1 VDEQSQQHSEQ
12 QPGQTL
18 PEGQPPAEQDTEA
31 PRVNRKQRILESR
44 GQTVPIDLFLYSCLE
59 QERLLRAKGE
69 ENLYVIRWPLLGS
82 GAEPQPSPELEG
94 MQLQG
99 LMTRLIV
106 WYRDT
111 YPALTVTGA
120 IDHEL
125 LHEVVEPLVS
135 MNLDLARLYRL
146 KTSEELPAFDKSVGN
161 NRFWDDL
168 ESDVRTHFPQHG
180 AMFLRYIHW
189 SHAAEPVQDFEIGDV
204 PPVGRNAPRLPR
216 RDRDDRGGRG
226 GPRGGGDRGGRGGDR
241 GGPRGGGMRDRGPR
255 SGGGDRDRGP
265 RGGGSGDR
273 DRGPRGEN
281 SFAGGDRDRG
291 PRGGGGDRDRGPRGG
306 GGDRD
311 RGPRGPRRDGGEAD
325 PKLEA
330 AALADVQDAIK
341 RLASEPGLD
350 EVTLKPANS
359 FYRRIQHQNIV
370 DAGYSSFSVGEGSER
385 AVKVSRKQ

>member
-18 PEGQPPAEQDTEA
+18 PEGQPPEEQDTEA
-31 PRVNRKQRILESR
+31 PRINRKQRILESR

-69 ENLYVIRWPLLGS
+69 GNLYVIRWPLLGS
-82 GAEPQPSPELEG
+82 GAEPEPSPELES

-111 YPALTVTGA
+111 HAALTVTGA

-135 MNLDLARLYRL
+135 MNLDLARLYKL
-146 KTSEELPAFDKSVGN
+146 KTNEELPAFDKSVGN

-180 AMFLRYIHW
+180 AMFLRYIQW

-226 GPRGGGDRGGRGGDR
+226 GPRGGGDRGGGDRGGPRGGGDRGGPRGSGDR
-241 GGPRGGGMRDRGPR
+241 GGPRGGGMRERGPR

-265 RGGGSGDR
+265 HGGSG
-273 DRGPRGEN
+273 
-281 SFAGGDRDRG
+281 S
-291 PRGGGGDRDRGPRGG
+291 GGGDRDRGPRGPRRD

-350 EVTLKPANS
+350 EVTLMPTNS

-370 DAGYSSFSVGEGSER
+370 DAGYSSFSVCEGSER

>member
-1 VDEQSQQHSEQ
+1 MDEQSQQHSEQ

-18 PEGQPPAEQDTEA
+18 PEGQPPEEQEAEA

-59 QERLLRAKGE
+59 QERLLRAKGD
-69 ENLYVIRWPLLGS
+69 ENPYVIRWPLLGS
-82 GAEPQPSPELEG
+82 GAEPQPSPELES

-135 MNLDLARLYRL
+135 MNLDLARLYRH
-146 KTSEELPAFDKSVGN
+146 KTNEELPAFDKSVGN

-168 ESDVRTHFPQHG
+168 ENDVRTHFPQHG

-226 GPRGGGDRGGRGGDR
+226 GPRGSGDRGGRSGDR
-241 GGPRGGGMRDRGPR
+241 GGPRGSGMRERGPR

-265 RGGGSGDR
+265 RGSGS
-273 DRGPRGEN
+273 
-281 SFAGGDRDRG
+281 
-291 PRGGGGDRDRGPRGG
+291 GGGDRDRGPRSEKRFGG
-306 GGDRD
+306 ADRD
-311 RGPRGPRRDGGEAD
+311 RGPRGPRGPRRDGGEAD

-350 EVTLKPANS
+350 EVTLKPTNS